1 MDKAKLAKSSTT
13 YTTVIRTER
22 GFQDLD
28 KKLRPYHESI
38 KLCRYFYRYDPI
50 ASTVV
55 NRLAE
60 ISSTPIRNKRK
71 SITQNGQVAEEE
83 YNVYQAVAAAIQP
96 HVTNIILSYLIDGMA
111 VPQYELT
118 RVQGNRVNLSLGRT
132 RYFLPHSLWLRDPDT
147 IKLYRTVKGHERRAI
162 VEVPADDLNFILTGG
177 MRSDGAIDTEAYN
190 QLVSDFPDYVK
201 LVKEGK
207 VTFPVSD
214 YIIYRKLMP
223 FNDYPIPYLENALES
238 LDHKR
243 YLKMMDR
250 AIASRAIEAFRHISV
265 GSDDYPADDEDI
277 QATEDSLNQ
286 QSSTERVYNL
296 FTNHTVKINWVV
308 PPFDALLSEK
318 KYDTANMDIF
328 FALGF
333 PRILLV
339 GETERSNSADNRVAM
354 LGTLST
360 IQEIQ
365 KDIIQWVKHLYRR
378 VAEANN
384 FSRIP
389 EPYFSPVS
397 LADASTLI
405 QYMSNMLEKGVISKE
420 TAASFYSTD
429 YDSEADQI
437 RYELETNP
445 IPSTPVPINPN
456 AVNEPEPNEVLIEDA
471 PPPDNTTE
479 AAASVPDWIRNNARR
494 GLKWHEE
501 GKSGSGVVAATI
513 REARDMAAGRVSV
526 AKAKKMA
533 AWFAR
538 HMVDLNAPSAKPGH
552 PEYPSPGVV
561 AHALWGGGSK
571 SSSERAMAWA
581 RARVKRSE
589 MENADGERATAV
601 LDSEESE

>member
-1 MDKAKLAKSSTT
+1 MAKSSTT
-13 YTTVIRTER
+13 YTVTTMRTER
-22 GFQDLD
+22 GYQDLD

-50 ASTVV
+50 ASTVI
-55 NRLAE
+55 NRIAE
-60 ISSTPIRNKRK
+60 IASTPIRNKRK

-83 YNVYQAVAAAIQP
+83 YNVYQAVAMALQP

-111 VPQYELT
+111 IPQYELT

-132 RYFLPHSLWLRDPDT
+132 RYYLPHSLWLRDPDT
-147 IKLYRTVKGHERRAI
+147 IKLYRTVKGHERRAL
-162 VEVPADDLNFILTGG
+162 VEIPGDDINFIMTGG
-177 MRSDGAIDTEAYN
+177 RRSDGVMDIEAYN
-190 QLVSDFPDYVK
+190 QLTADFPEYVK
-201 LVKEGK
+201 MVKDG
-207 VTFPVSD
+207 VSTFPVND

-223 FNDYPIPYLENALES
+223 FNDYPIPYLENALDA

-308 PPFDALLSEK
+308 PPFDALLSDK

-354 LGTLST
+354 LGTLSN

-365 KDIIQWVKHLYRR
+365 KDVIQWVKHLYHR

-384 FSRIP
+384 FTRIP

-405 QYMSNMLEKGVISKE
+405 QYMTNMLEKGVISKE

-437 RYELETNP
+437 RYEMETNP
-445 IPSTPVPINPN
+445 IPSAPTVEPIADVPDMEMPIDTLE
-456 AVNEPEPNEVLIEDA
+456 EPS
-471 PPPDNTTE
+471 
-479 AAASVPDWIRNNARR
+479 AASAAVPEWMRANARR

-501 GKSGSGVVAATI
+501 GKSGDGVVPATI

-571 SSSERAMAWA
+571 TSSARAMAWA
-581 RARVKRSE
+581 RRRAQQS
-589 MENADGERATAV
+589 ENAETENKNGQRATAV
-601 LDSEESE
+601 LDSEES

>member
-1 MDKAKLAKSSTT
+1 M
-13 YTTVIRTER
+13 RTER
-22 GFQDLD
+22 GYQDLD

-50 ASTVV
+50 GSTVI
-55 NRLAE
+55 NRIAE
-60 ISSTPIRNKRK
+60 IASTPIRNKRK

-83 YNVYQAVAAAIQP
+83 YNVYQAVAAALQP
-96 HVTNIILSYLIDGMA
+96 HITNIILSYLIDGMA
-111 VPQYELT
+111 IPQYELT
-118 RVQGNRVNLSLGRT
+118 RIQGNRVNLSLGRT
-132 RYFLPHSLWLRDPDT
+132 RYYLPHSLWLRDPDT

-162 VEVPADDLNFILTGG
+162 VEIPGDDINFIMTGG
-177 MRSDGAIDTEAYN
+177 RRSDGVMDIEAYN
-190 QLVSDFPDYVK
+190 QLTADFPEYVK
-201 LVKEGK
+201 MVKEG
-207 VTFPVSD
+207 VNTFPVND

-223 FNDYPIPYLENALES
+223 FNDYPIPYLENALDA

-243 YLKMMDR
+243 YLKIMDR

-277 QATEDSLNQ
+277 QSTEDSLNQ

-308 PPFDALLSEK
+308 PPFDALLSDK

-354 LGTLST
+354 LGTLSN

-365 KDIIQWVKHLYRR
+365 KDVIQWVKHLYHR

-384 FSRIP
+384 FTRIP

-397 LADASTLI
+397 LADAGTLI
-405 QYMSNMLEKGVISKE
+405 QYMTNMLQQGVISKE

-437 RYELETNP
+437 RYEMETNP
-445 IPSTPVPINPN
+445 APTVPETAPI
-456 AVNEPEPNEVLIEDA
+456 AE
-471 PPPDNTTE
+471 PPPVDNLDSPAD
-479 AAASVPDWIRNNARR
+479 AAAAVPAWMRNNARR

-501 GKSGSGVVAATI
+501 GKSGSGVVPATI
-513 REARDMAAGRVSV
+513 REARDMAAGRVST

-571 SSSERAMAWA
+571 SSSARAMAWA
-581 RARVKRSE
+581 RARSNESE
-589 MENADGERATAV
+589 KESASDQRATAV

>member
-1 MDKAKLAKSSTT
+1 MDNRKLAKSSTT
-13 YTTVIRTER
+13 YTTTIRTER
-22 GFQDLD
+22 GYQDLD
-28 KKLRPYHESI
+28 RKLRPYHESI

-50 ASTVV
+50 ASTVI

-83 YNVYQAVAAAIQP
+83 YNVYQAVAQAIQP
-96 HVTNIILSYLIDGMA
+96 TITNIMLSYLIDGMA

-118 RVQGNRVNLSLGRT
+118 RVQGNRVNNLLGRT
-132 RYFLPHSLWLRDPDT
+132 RYYLPHSLWLRDPDT

-162 VEVPADDLNFILTGG
+162 VEIPGDDINFIVTGG
-177 MRSDGAIDTEAYN
+177 RRSDGEMDVEAYN
-190 QLVSDFPDYVK
+190 QLLRDFPDYVQM
-201 LVKEGK
+201 VKEGK
-207 VTFPVSD
+207 NTFGVSD
-214 YIIYRKLMP
+214 YIIYRKLMA
-223 FNDYPIPYLENALES
+223 FNDYPIPYLENALDS

-265 GSDDYPADDEDI
+265 GSDNFPADDEDI
-277 QATEDSLNQ
+277 KFTEESLNQ

-296 FTNHTVKINWVV
+296 FTNHTVDIKWVV
-308 PPFDALLSEK
+308 PPFDALLSDK

-339 GETERSNSADNRVAM
+339 GETERSNSSDNRVAM

-365 KDIIQWVKHLYRR
+365 KDVLQWVRHLYQR
-378 VAEANN
+378 VADANN
-384 FSRIP
+384 FTRIP

-397 LADASTLI
+397 LADAGTLI
-405 QYMSNMLEKGVISKE
+405 QYMANMLDKGVISKE

-429 YDSEADQI
+429 YDSESDQI
-437 RYELETNP
+437 RYEIDNNPTPEIPETAP
-445 IPSTPVPINPN
+445 ITEVDTPVLD
-456 AVNEPEPNEVLIEDA
+456 EV
-471 PPPDNTTE
+471 TQ
-479 AAASVPDWIRNNARR
+479 AAAAVPEWMRNNARR
-494 GLKWHEE
+494 GLKWHED
-501 GKSGSGVVAATI
+501 GKSGDGVVPATI
-513 REARDMAAGRVSV
+513 REARDMASGQVST

-571 SSSERAMAWA
+571 SSSARAMAWA
-581 RARVKRSE
+581 KRRSQESE
-589 MENADGERATAV
+589 TAEMGSKNDQRATAV
-601 LDSEESE
+601 LDGEES

>member
-1 MDKAKLAKSSTT
+1 LDKAKLAKSSTT
-13 YTTVIRTER
+13 YTTTTLRTER

-28 KKLRPYHESI
+28 RKLRPYHESI

-50 ASTVV
+50 ASTVI

-60 ISSTPIRNKRK
+60 ISATTLRNKRK
-71 SITQNGQVAEEE
+71 SLTQNGQVAEEE
-83 YNVYQAVAAAIQP
+83 YNVYQAVAMAIQP
-96 HVTNIILSYLIDGMA
+96 HITNIILSYLIDGMA
-111 VPQYELT
+111 IPQYELT
-118 RVQGNRVNLSLGRT
+118 RIQGSRVSPTLGRS
-132 RYFLPHSLWLRDPDT
+132 RYYLPHSLWLRDPDT

-162 VEVPADDLNFILTGG
+162 VEIPGDDINFIRTGG
-177 MRSDGAIDTEAYN
+177 MRSDGVIDTEAYN
-190 QLVSDFPDYVK
+190 QLLSDFPEYVK
-201 LVKEGK
+201 MVKEG
-207 VTFPVSD
+207 VVSFPVSD

-223 FNDYPIPYLENALES
+223 FNDYPIPYLENAIES

-243 YLKMMDR
+243 YLKIMDR

-308 PPFDALLSEK
+308 PPFDALLSDK

-354 LGTLST
+354 LGIIST
-360 IQEIQ
+360 INDIQ
-365 KDIIQWVKHLYRR
+365 KDVLQWVKHLYQRIA
-378 VAEANN
+378 VANN
-384 FSRIP
+384 FTKIP
-389 EPYFSPVS
+389 EPYFATVS
-397 LADASTLI
+397 LADAGTLI
-405 QYMSNMLEKGVISKE
+405 QYMSAMLESGVVSKD
-420 TAASFYSTD
+420 TAASFYNTD
-429 YDSEADQI
+429 YDTESDQI
-437 RYELETNP
+437 DYEARNDATREP
-445 IPSTPVPINPN
+445 AAPVPDT
-456 AVNEPEPNEVLIEDA
+456 VTEPVPDTTTEVPA
-471 PPPDNTTE
+471 E
-479 AAASVPDWIRNNARR
+479 AAATVPDWIRNNARR

-501 GKSGSGVVAATI
+501 GKSGDGVVAATV

-538 HMVDLNAPSAKPGH
+538 HMVDLNAPAAKPGH

-581 RARVKRSE
+581 RARAKRSE
-589 MENADGERATAV
+589 MESADGQRATAV
-601 LDSEESE
+601 LDGEEPE